1 MEDERYQDE
10 PISDSE
16 KIRIVSDFI
25 LHAPPGEFNEVFNDV
40 RVLTGDDNLLKE
52 GVTGAIGKYNK
63 DQFTP
68 VSLSLDNREEKALV
82 TEFGDLENG
91 RFLDPRSKMSFKFDH
106 LRKEA
111 SDVQAANTDNA
122 AEPWRAALED
132 ALTAYVKDHY
142 KYGVC
147 SVYGSSTSGI
157 VTLIACV
164 ESHQFQPQNFWNG
177 RWRSQWTVVVDI
189 GQKKAVVT
197 GLLKVQVHYYED
209 GNVQLVSSKDLK
221 DLKAIEKL
229 ESEEQMGNR
238 VKTLIQTEE
247 NDYQN
252 AISENYTAMSD
263 TTFKALRRQLPVTK
277 MKMEWNKILG
287 YKIGT
292 ELKNC

>member
-132 ALTAYVKDHY
+132 ALTAYDHY